1 MAFGGL
7 FHAQCN
13 ISARMIVTGG
23 FLFGSRGGVSR
34 SAQSVELSGT
44 GDFAKDYTGLGYRFK
59 NFSVGASI
67 SHL

>member
-1 MAFGGL
+1 
-7 FHAQCN
+7 
-13 ISARMIVTGG
+13 
-23 FLFGSRGGVSR
+23 LFGSRGGGSR

-44 GDFAKDYTGLGYRFK
+44 GDFAKDYTGLGYQFK